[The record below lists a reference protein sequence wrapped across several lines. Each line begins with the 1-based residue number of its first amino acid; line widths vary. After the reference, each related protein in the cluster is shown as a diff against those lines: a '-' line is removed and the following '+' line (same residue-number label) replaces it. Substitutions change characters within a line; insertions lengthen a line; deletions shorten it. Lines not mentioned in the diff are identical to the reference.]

1 MLNIAASTRY
11 LNLLNLC
18 TYCYQLI
25 IE

>member
-1 MLNIAASTRY
+1 MLNVAVSIRY

-18 TYCYQLI
+18 TYCYELI